1 VEALTTSAERD
12 ENSVELQHL
21 PNTMSP
27 SDLVTEND
35 RLLSWVQ
42 ENKNGGDSSEVG
54 LASSL
59 YKACL
64 RTLGMLSKQYVAS
77 RKPSRESKARIV
89 ESHAR
94 LCLFGDELLHEG
106 ALEHCLKGD
115 HDLRDEVIGLLYCL
129 GKTLLR
135 GMFAITVSLMAQA
148 RCPDSP
154 VRTLC

>member
-1 VEALTTSAERD
+1 
-12 ENSVELQHL
+12 
-21 PNTMSP
+21 MSP
-27 SDLVTEND
+27 SDIATDNERVLN
-35 RLLSWVQ
+35 WVH

-64 RTLGMLSKQYVAS
+64 RTLGLLSKQYVTS
-77 RKPSRESKARIV
+77 RKPSRRRKARLV

-106 ALEHCLKGD
+106 ALEHCLKVD
-115 HDLRDEVIGLLYCL
+115 DDLREQILGLLYCL

-135 GMFAITVSLMAQA
+135 GMYAIPATLMAGISTKF
-148 RCPDSP
+148 D
-154 VRTLC
+154 TLSSS